1 VSAPDQPRRDEAA
14 EEEASLRAYER
25 MLERAAAALAE
36 RARDADVEPALA
48 PEPCP

>member
-1 VSAPDQPRRDEAA
+1 MTAPDPPARDEAT

-36 RARDADVEPALA
+36 RARDADVEPLLA